1 MRAAPSQTVFDL
13 LGIAQRNLPA
23 ARPSS
28 GSPRR
33 ADFGFDWR
41 GANCWL
47 LSPWLSR
54 TDNTVETHH
63 MTDPLDLSLLAF
75 ENAPIGLVVT
85 ESRIIKGCNPTF
97 AEMFGY
103 EVADL
108 LEQSFAILYPSMEE
122 FERIRDVGVE
132 PLKRTNRYSDERI
145 MARKNG
151 SLFWCRVRGHSLTR
165 DDDPLRRAVWSF
177 ADLSETRN
185 VLNLS
190 GRERQIVMHLGE
202 GRTSKEIARMLDI
215 SPRTVESYRARLLK
229 KYNAHNVAELLS
241 HLSSMPG

>member
-1 MRAAPSQTVFDL
+1 M
-13 LGIAQRNLPA
+13 I
-23 ARPSS
+23 
-28 GSPRR
+28 
-33 ADFGFDWR
+33 
-41 GANCWL
+41 
-47 LSPWLSR
+47 
-54 TDNTVETHH
+54 
-63 MTDPLDLSLLAF
+63 DPHDLSVIAF
-75 ENAPIGLVVT
+75 QNAPIGLVVT
-85 ESRIIKGCNPTF
+85 ESRVIKGCNPAF
-97 AEMFGY
+97 AEMFGFAV
-103 EVADL
+103 EEL

-151 SLFWCRVRGHSLTR
+151 TLFWCRVRGHSLTR

-202 GRTSKEIARMLDI
+202 GRTSKEIARTLDI

>member
-1 MRAAPSQTVFDL
+1 
-13 LGIAQRNLPA
+13 
-23 ARPSS
+23 
-28 GSPRR
+28 
-33 ADFGFDWR
+33 
-41 GANCWL
+41 
-47 LSPWLSR
+47 
-54 TDNTVETHH
+54 
-63 MTDPLDLSLLAF
+63 MTDPHDLSTLAF
-75 ENAPIGLVVT
+75 EHAPIGLVVT
-85 ESRIIKGCNPTF
+85 ESRVIKGCNPSF
-97 AEMFGY
+97 AGMFGY
-103 EVADL
+103 RVDEL

-132 PLKRTNRYSDERI
+132 PLKRNNRYSDERI

>member
-1 MRAAPSQTVFDL
+1 MIDPYE
-13 LGIAQRNLPA
+13 LG
-23 ARPSS
+23 
-28 GSPRR
+28 
-33 ADFGFDWR
+33 
-41 GANCWL
+41 
-47 LSPWLSR
+47 
-54 TDNTVETHH
+54 
-63 MTDPLDLSLLAF
+63 LLAF

-85 ESRIIKGCNPTF
+85 ESRVIKGCNPAF
-97 AEMFGY
+97 ASMFGY
-103 EVADL
+103 AVEALID
-108 LEQSFAILYPSMEE
+108 QSFAILYPSMEE

-151 SLFWCRVRGHSLTR
+151 TLFWCRVRGHSLTP

-202 GRTSKEIARMLDI
+202 GRTSKEIARTLDI

>member
-1 MRAAPSQTVFDL
+1 M
-13 LGIAQRNLPA
+13 I
-23 ARPSS
+23 
-28 GSPRR
+28 
-33 ADFGFDWR
+33 
-41 GANCWL
+41 
-47 LSPWLSR
+47 
-54 TDNTVETHH
+54 
-63 MTDPLDLSLLAF
+63 DPHDLSVIAF
-75 ENAPIGLVVT
+75 QNAPIGLVVT
-85 ESRIIKGCNPTF
+85 ESRVIKGCNPAF

-103 EVADL
+103 AVEAL

-151 SLFWCRVRGHSLTR
+151 TLFWCRVRGHSLTR

-202 GRTSKEIARMLDI
+202 GRTSKEIARTLDI

>member
-1 MRAAPSQTVFDL
+1 M
-13 LGIAQRNLPA
+13 I
-23 ARPSS
+23 
-28 GSPRR
+28 
-33 ADFGFDWR
+33 
-41 GANCWL
+41 
-47 LSPWLSR
+47 
-54 TDNTVETHH
+54 
-63 MTDPLDLSLLAF
+63 DPDDLSVLAF
-75 ENAPIGLVVT
+75 QNAPIGLVVT
-85 ESRIIKGCNPTF
+85 ASRVIKGCNPAF
-97 AEMFGY
+97 ADMFGY
-103 EVADL
+103 SIEEL

-151 SLFWCRVRGHSLTR
+151 TLFWCRVRGHSLTR

-185 VLNLS
+185 VLKLS

-202 GRTSKEIARMLDI
+202 GRTSKEIARTLDI

-241 HLSSMPG
+241 HLSSMPD

>member
-1 MRAAPSQTVFDL
+1 M
-13 LGIAQRNLPA
+13 I
-23 ARPSS
+23 
-28 GSPRR
+28 
-33 ADFGFDWR
+33 
-41 GANCWL
+41 
-47 LSPWLSR
+47 
-54 TDNTVETHH
+54 
-63 MTDPLDLSLLAF
+63 DPDDLSVIAF
-75 ENAPIGLVVT
+75 QNAPIGLVVT
-85 ESRIIKGCNPTF
+85 ESRVIKGCNPAF

-103 EVADL
+103 AVEEL

-151 SLFWCRVRGHSLTR
+151 TLFWCRVRGHSLTR

-202 GRTSKEIARMLDI
+202 GRTSKEIARTLDI

>member
-1 MRAAPSQTVFDL
+1 M
-13 LGIAQRNLPA
+13 I
-23 ARPSS
+23 
-28 GSPRR
+28 
-33 ADFGFDWR
+33 
-41 GANCWL
+41 
-47 LSPWLSR
+47 
-54 TDNTVETHH
+54 
-63 MTDPLDLSLLAF
+63 DPHDLSVIAF
-75 ENAPIGLVVT
+75 QNAPIGLVVT
-85 ESRIIKGCNPTF
+85 ESRVIKGCNPAF

-103 EVADL
+103 SVEAL

-145 MARKNG
+145 MARQNG
-151 SLFWCRVRGHSLTR
+151 TLFWCRVRGHSLTR

-202 GRTSKEIARMLDI
+202 GRTSKEIARTLDI